1 MFSFM
6 YFSCFSLF
14 VDGHFDLLAYLLIL
28 DISFPFHSFIDV
40 PRLTCVCVN
49 PKLAASSA
57 RSGSAKYCVRWN
69 LRLSCC
75 SWSELYIVLG
85 FLIFLPLPFT
95 RSPVSS
101 ILSGNNPEVYTLVL
115 WNSILDSDINV
126 SLAGFIEENRF
137 PNNPLAGVTWKVQQP
152 LTLML

>member
-1 MFSFM
+1 MFLFM
-6 YFSCFSLF
+6 YVSCFSLF
-14 VDGHFDLLAYLLIL
+14 VDGHFDLLAYLLIYDVSL
-28 DISFPFHSFIDV
+28 IFIHDV
-40 PRLTCVCVN
+40 PWLTCVWVN

-69 LRLSCC
+69 RRLSCC
-75 SWSELYIVLG
+75 SWRELYIVRG
-85 FLIFLPLPFT
+85 FLIFFPFPFT

-101 ILSGNNPEVYTLVL
+101 ILSGNNPEVDTLEVF
-115 WNSILDSDINV
+115 WNSILDDEINV

-137 PNNPLAGVTWKVQQP
+137 SNNPLAGVTWKVQQP